1 VIVLFDENFPL
12 AATVML
18 GYFDKKHEMRH
29 NSDYFKGTADADW
42 MPEVSQWGKTAIVS
56 MDGRILRNKVE
67 RHALRQSGLYFVY
80 LKRAWSQMRWHDFAW
95 RIIKIWPD
103 IARSL
108 EQAKVPMVFEV
119 TAMKIQPVGRVS
131 SL

>member
-1 VIVLFDENFPL
+1 MIVLFDENFPL
-12 AATVML
+12 AATLML
-18 GYFDKKHEMRH
+18 GYFDKNHEMRH
-29 NSDYFKGTADADW
+29 NSDYYKGTPDTEW
-42 MPEVSQWGKTAIVS
+42 MPEVSKWGKTAVVS

-67 RHALRQSGLYFVY
+67 RHVLCRSGLDFVY
-80 LKRAWSQMRWHDFAW
+80 LKKTWSHLPWHDFAW

-103 IARSL
+103 RARSL